1 MTINEQ
7 HGAGAR
13 PDPMD
18 PQRVE
23 WNATGGGSTKI
34 NTAHNLLGAV
44 VKEQGNYYSAI
55 AHLEGDMTPE
65 GFDKQRKAFGTTRA
79 AGQVD
84 AAEQL
89 AAGRTAELQAQLDQA
104 ITAHNR
110 AGDAAAESRALRTAG
125 QIERQM
131 AGLDA
136 GRKAVAARRMIA
148 EADPETRAVLYQELP
163 SHGVSR
169 DIVTQAVVDSDP
181 SLKNTQAKLAQSRK
195 AELLIKADAARVRAA
210 IDAGRLPYVGLTNP
224 APYDPDA

>member
-1 MTINEQ
+1 MSINDQ

-13 PDPMD
+13 PEPIDPH
-18 PQRVE
+18 RVE
-23 WNATGGGSTKI
+23 WDATAGGETPI
-34 NTAHNLLGAV
+34 DAAHNLLGAV
-44 VKEQGNYYSAI
+44 VKEQGRYYGAI
-55 AHLEGDMTPE
+55 AHLEDSMTPQ
-65 GFDKQRKAFGTTRA
+65 GFDQQRKAFSTSNA

-89 AAGRTAELQAQLDQA
+89 AASRAAELQAQFDQA

-110 AGDAAAESRALRTAG
+110 PGDAAAESRALRTASR
-125 QIERQM
+125 IERELASQDPG
-131 AGLDA
+131 A
-136 GRKAVAARRMIA
+136 KASAARRMIA

-181 SLKNTQAKLAQSRK
+181 SLKDTQTKLDQARK
-195 AELLIKADAARVRAA
+195 AEILIKADAARVRAA
-210 IDAGRLPYVGLTNP
+210 IAAGRLPYVSLTNP